1 MLGFIVGSVVLFFL
15 FILIISVSVSS
26 MGNREDKV
34 SKNSVLHIQLDQ
46 PIAERTS
53 NNPLESF
60 NFSNFE
66 STDQPGLNDILRSIR
81 KAAKDDKINGIY
93 LDLTSLSA
101 GIASSEEIRNALLAF
116 RKSGKF
122 IYSFAD
128 NYTQGTYYLAS
139 AADKIYLNPQG
150 QVALQGMAAQLMF
163 FKGTMEKLE
172 IEPQVIRHGKYKSA
186 IEPFILDKMSDEN
199 RKQTAGFMDPIWANI
214 SWQICVSRKID
225 TAAFQQMINDFSV
238 RTAGDALK
246 ARLVDKVAYY
256 DEFIADLNKK
266 SGQLSDE
273 KTRFVSLSAYKDVP
287 EKRAEGSA
295 LIKDKIAVVYA
306 VGSINDGEGSDTE
319 IGSDRLS
326 AAIREAR
333 KDKKIKAIVLR
344 VNSPGG
350 DALASEEIWRE
361 VELAKKSKPVIV
373 SMGDLAASGGYY
385 ISCAAD
391 KIVTQPNTL
400 TGSIGVFGLMFN
412 AGNMLKNKLGITTDV
427 YKTNTYADMG
437 NSTRALTASE
447 YAILQGEVDRVYDVF
462 TTRVA
467 AGRKLSKSQVDSLGQ
482 GRVWSG
488 VDAVKIGLADTLGGV
503 ETALQIAAAKAGLKD
518 YRVVS
523 LPEQKDP
530 FKMILSD
537 LSSTARMYVMKEE
550 TGTGWVY
557 LKTLQEMLKR
567 EGIQAWTPYSIIF
580 N

>member
-1 MLGFIVGSVVLFFL
+1 MLGFIAGSIVLFFL
-15 FILIISVSVSS
+15 LIFIVSASVSS
-26 MGNREDKV
+26 MDKGEDKV
-34 SKNSVLHIQLDQ
+34 AENSVLHLQLNQ

-66 STDQPGLNDILRSIR
+66 SNNQPGLNDILKSIR
-81 KAAKDDKINGIY
+81 KAAKDDKIKGIY
-93 LDLTSLSA
+93 LDITTFSA
-101 GIASSEEIRNALLAF
+101 GVASTEEIRNALLTF
-116 RKSGKF
+116 KKSGKF
-122 IYSFAD
+122 IYTFAD
-128 NYTQGTYYLAS
+128 YYTQGAYYLAS

-199 RKQTAGFMDPIWANI
+199 RSQTAGFMDPIWSNI
-214 SWQICVSRKID
+214 SSQICATRKID
-225 TAAFQQMINDFSV
+225 AAAFQQMINDFSV
-238 RTAGDALK
+238 RTADEAMQ

-256 DEFIADLNKK
+256 DEFVADLNKK
-266 SGQLSDE
+266 SGRAADE
-273 KTRFVSLSAYKDVP
+273 KTRFVSLSAYKNVP
-287 EKRAEGSA
+287 EKRAGGSVLA
-295 LIKDKIAVVYA
+295 KDKIAVVYA
-306 VGSINDGEGSDTE
+306 IGSISDGEGSDTE

-326 AAIREAR
+326 AALREAR

-427 YKTNTYADMG
+427 YKTNPYADMG

-447 YAILQGEVDRVYDVF
+447 YAILQGEVDRIYDVF
-462 TTRVA
+462 ATRVA
-467 AGRKLSKSQVDSLGQ
+467 EGRKLTKSQVDSLGQ

-503 ETALQIAAAKAGLKD
+503 ETALQIAADKAGVKD

-523 LPEQKDP
+523 FPEQKDP
-530 FKMILSD
+530 FKMILND
-537 LSSTARMYVMKEE
+537 LSTTARMYVLKEE
-550 TGTGWVY
+550 TGTGWEY
-557 LKTLQEMLKR
+557 LKAMQQILKR
-567 EGIQAWTPYSIIF
+567 EGIQAWTPYSISF